1 MANCSVEQNHLFRVD
16 KFSNLQS
23 VEVDTTGHTG
33 APLDLIVASLFV
45 LIDKNAHRLTEH
57 VGCFECT
64 QHPVLGA

>member
-1 MANCSVEQNHLFRVD
+1 
-16 KFSNLQS
+16 
-23 VEVDTTGHTG
+23 
-33 APLDLIVASLFV
+33 LDLIVASLFV